1 MSLMIWLLDRVE
13 PRLATLHSAW
23 YRCRFLALEKARHR
37 SIELGKGVD
46 FYVRVIGRG
55 RGTVRVGDRTKF
67 GFRLARIGS
76 GEILLQAR
84 TPEAEIT
91 IGQDN
96 WFNNSTVL
104 CAMRSIRIGN
114 RCLIGDFAAIY
125 DADFHEINPDTR
137 HRNVGV
143 IKPVNIGDNVWI
155 GSRVMILKGV
165 TIGENSVIGAMSV
178 VSTDIPS
185 NCVAAGIPAKVIR
198 KIE

>member
-84 TPEAEIT
+84 TPEAEIRL
-91 IGQDN
+91 GRAKWSN
-96 WFNNSTVL
+96 
-104 CAMRSIRIGN
+104 
-114 RCLIGDFAAIY
+114 
-125 DADFHEINPDTR
+125 
-137 HRNVGV
+137 
-143 IKPVNIGDNVWI
+143 IKPCIWSD
-155 GSRVMILKGV
+155 GSIDSGTRGLY
-165 TIGENSVIGAMSV
+165 
-178 VSTDIPS
+178 
-185 NCVAAGIPAKVIR
+185 AGF
-198 KIE
+198 